1 MKALGEEKLPIRK
14 NSTTTRK
21 LKEDLEFINDVIA
34 YYQNHGRHELVWR
47 KKISAYKIL
56 VSEVMLQQT
65 QVSRV
70 TPKFIEWMKKYPTL
84 TSFAKTNLR
93 EVLLLWQG
101 LGYQRRAKALLQIA
115 ITTKKLPQTY
125 EALLLLPGI
134 GPYTASAI
142 CAFAYDTFS
151 HPVLETNI
159 RTALIEYFYQSED
172 AVHDGLLY
180 DTLSRLEKNK
190 KVRSLGARD
199 WYYALMDFGAYLKSQ
214 KISHNKKSLHHV
226 TQSPYKGSS
235 RELRAKVLFAIT
247 HNVALPADERLASVL
262 QELTIEKFIIIKNK
276 KYQLVDF

>member
-14 NSTTTRK
+14 NSATTRK

-159 RTALIEYFYQSED
+159 RTALFEYFYQSED
-172 AVHDGLLY
+172 AIHDGLLY

-190 KVRSLGARD
+190 KVRSLGARN
-199 WYYALMDFGAYLKSQ
+199 WNYALMDFGAYLKSQ